1 MCGEKE
7 IGLLDIRRRR
17 GRSYPVILM
26 GSLQGEGP
34 RRARRVYDQGRV
46 SVCGHDGPAIGLES
60 VRFQMEGSL
69 V

>member
-1 MCGEKE
+1 MCGEEE

-17 GRSYPVILM
+17 GRSHPVILM

-34 RRARRVYDQGRV
+34 TRARRFYNKGRF
-46 SVCGHDGPAIGLES
+46 SVCGHAGPAIGLES
-60 VRFQMEGSL
+60 VRFQVEGAL